1 MPRLVEGERLAGLRG
16 GDFLDSVFEEEV
28 GHRGNFLWFAMD
40 GEGGADIVLDFVDP
54 IGEAFAVGVGGES
67 VDDFDTGTQGRF
79 FAEDFDGFAL
89 FDDAAAEGIFRLEAA
104 DEDDIIGVGDGVFEM
119 VKDASAFT
127 HAAGGDDDHG
137 AWHIVEGHGFF
148 WGANKLHAG
157 KDERVFALG
166 KHFAGFIVVDF
177 AMRGINLCGLAGE
190 GRVDKDFD
198 FARHFSAGLE
208 FVQIVDDLLGA
219 ANRKG
224 RDDEFRIV
232 AVDEFEIFFEAKFNV
247 VGRGMI
253 LVGVGGFDDEDVGAG
268 RIFVVAQDGL
278 VGLAEVA

>member
-1 MPRLVEGERLAGLRG
+1 MHTGEDEG
-16 GDFLDSVFEEEV
+16 
-28 GHRGNFLWFAMD
+28 
-40 GEGGADIVLDFVDP
+40 
-54 IGEAFAVGVGGES
+54 
-67 VDDFDTGTQGRF
+67 
-79 FAEDFDGFAL
+79 
-89 FDDAAAEGIFRLEAA
+89 
-104 DEDDIIGVGDGVFEM
+104 
-119 VKDASAFT
+119 
-127 HAAGGDDDHG
+127 
-137 AWHIVEGHGFF
+137 
-148 WGANKLHAG
+148 
-157 KDERVFALG
+157 VFALG
-166 KHFAGFIVVDF
+166 KHFAGFIVIDF

-190 GRVDKDFD
+190 GRVNKDFD

-268 RIFVVAQDGL
+268 GIFVMAQNGL

>member
-1 MPRLVEGERLAGLRG
+1 M
-16 GDFLDSVFEEEV
+16 
-28 GHRGNFLWFAMD
+28 N
-40 GEGGADIVLDFVDP
+40 GEGGTNVVLDFVDP
-54 IGEAFAVGVGGES
+54 IGEALAIGVGGEC
-67 VDDFDTGTQGRF
+67 VDDFNACLEGRF
-79 FAEDFDGFAL
+79 FAEDFDGLAL
-89 FDDAAAEGIFRLEAA
+89 FDDAASESIFRLEAA
-104 DEDDIIGVGDGVFEM
+104 DEDDVIGVGNRVFEM
-119 VKDASAFT
+119 MQDAPAFT
-127 HAAGGDDDHG
+127 HAARGNDDHRAG
-137 AWHIVEGHGFF
+137 HIVEGHRFF

-208 FVQIVDDLLGA
+208 FVQVVDDLLGA
-219 ANRKG
+219 TDGEG
-224 RDDEFRIV
+224 RDDEFRIM
-232 AVDEFEIFFEAKFNV
+232 AVDEFEIFFEAEFNV
-247 VGRGMI
+247 VGGGVI

-268 RIFVVAQDGL
+268 GIFVMAQNGL